1 MVTRLAIYLNLY
13 LATSTGL
20 DSMSG
25 ATVSVVAV
33 PGPGQDR
40 REEREDHPPPPGTG
54 GVPTNKRGQ

>member
-1 MVTRLAIYLNLY
+1 MVTRLPIYLNLY

-25 ATVSVVAV
+25 ATVSVIAV
-33 PGPGQDR
+33 PVSRPGQER
-40 REEREDHPPPPGTG
+40 RDHPPPPGTG